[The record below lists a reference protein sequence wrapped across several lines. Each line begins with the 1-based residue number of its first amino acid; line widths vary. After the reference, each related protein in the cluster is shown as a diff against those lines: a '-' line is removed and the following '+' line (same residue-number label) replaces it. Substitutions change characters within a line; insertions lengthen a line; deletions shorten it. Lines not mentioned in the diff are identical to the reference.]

1 MSPHAPSLLSLT
13 HHPLR
18 LPPLCCTPVKGIA
31 PSFNSNTPVAG
42 IGPAGSVSS
51 TYLPSSSLD
60 VPPLMQY
67 GMYSLP
73 LVGSSQS
80 PLEGLYGQFS
90 YNLTLGSTVG
100 VSNP

>member
-1 MSPHAPSLLSLT
+1 M
-13 HHPLR
+13 
-18 LPPLCCTPVKGIA
+18 
-31 PSFNSNTPVAG
+31 AG

-60 VPPLMQY
+60 VPQLLQY

-73 LVGSSQS
+73 LVGSFQS
-80 PLEGLYGQFS
+80 PMEGLYGQFS

-100 VSNP
+100 ASTPPPQPLINPKP